1 MQVIHVPLPGLAERQ
16 RLNELYYQDCLAPLN
31 SNLVWK
37 QSSWLKRVGL
47 GLTAIGRVFRLCKP
61 LPPRPL
67 GPPPDLDVPRA
78 LANLAQQTEGFSG
91 REVHKLFLSL
101 QGVVLSTDAC
111 ILTRKL
117 WDDGVAWK
125 VAEFKRKQQLQE
137 TGNRIRSNVEA
148 HPTASLAA
156 SVRSAAAAAAAEA
169 AAAEVASGNGG
180 VVLPPRLH
188 IGTQNEEA
196 NHCVLPQQPGSNSSS
211 ASSQPQPLVAPR
223 VAAMDSTPPAAAEP
237 TGKNKKGKKGSRGSN
252 GGSSRNKGSSSSSNG
267 GNDRNEV
274 DIVDSGDNGSKR
286 GCSSIDMA
294 ASETSDPSMIGGA
307 GEELAA
313 KLRDRHRKL

>member
-1 MQVIHVPLPGLAERQ
+1 MPLPGLAERQ
-16 RLNELYYQDCLAPLN
+16 RLNELYYRDCLAPLDAK
-31 SNLVWK
+31 LVWK
-37 QSSWLKRVGL
+37 QSNWWQRVGL
-47 GLTAIGRVFRLCKP
+47 SAAAVGRVFKLCRP

-67 GPPPDLDVPRA
+67 GPSPDLDVPRA
-78 LANLAQQTEGFSG
+78 LGDLALQTEGFSG

-117 WDDGVAWK
+117 WKDGVAWK

-137 TGNRIRSNVEA
+137 TGNRIRANAEA

-180 VVLPPRLH
+180 IALPPRLH
-188 IGTQNEEA
+188 IGTQNEEEY
-196 NHCVLPQQPGSNSSS
+196 HSTLPQQPGNNSSR

-223 VAAMDSTPPAAAEP
+223 VAAMDSTPLAAAEP

-252 GGSSRNKGSSSSSNG
+252 GDSGRNGSSSSHVRNDGNG
-267 GNDRNEV
+267 TNEDDGV
-274 DIVDSGDNGSKR
+274 GSGENKVSHSCGVPALAH
-286 GCSSIDMA
+286 C
-294 ASETSDPSMIGGA
+294 DPGMIEGA
-307 GEELAA
+307 GKELAA
-313 KLRDRHRKL
+313 KLQDRHRKPGFN